1 MSYMEILEEIKE
13 NLKKEKEKEKLIM
26 KIKEILETEMLIN
39 IPNPYIYMF
48 NPFLFINNKPK

>member
-48 NPFLFINNKPK
+48 NPFLFIKPI